1 MISSVSTTLCSSWI
15 PASATRMRR
24 TPSKWNGLV
33 TTPTVRMP
41 ISFAQCATTGAA
53 PVPVPPPMPAV
64 TKTMW
69 APARWSRISS
79 TTSSAAARPTSGC
92 EPAPSPSVTCTP
104 IWMMRSTL
112 DRVSACASVLATTKS
127 QPTKPAVTMLLTA
140 LPPAPPTPNT
150 VIRGLSSLMSG
161 IFRLIVMAASPERG
175 RERRRVRPVRRRPA
189 RSHDGQSLLE
199 AFAKPSSHP
208 REIAFG
214 PRHERSRAPRFDLF
228 EMRHLRIDQKP
239 GRDRERRAFG
249 GFGQA
254 GDAERTADPHPASE
268 DAGGD
273 LGQAREL
280 ARSSGQH
287 HARARV
293 RRERRS
299 GETVAHHLQNLLDPW
314 ADDAYQRRA
323 RDDVRRLA
331 LVLADRRHG
340 DHVAIVRRAADG
352 AAVQR
357 LDPFGID
364 DLGGQAAGEL
374 RRRRARTARPHRARP
389 PWLRRR
395 GGSARPRASG
405 CGRPRRRS

>member
-1 MISSVSTTLCSSWI
+1 
-15 PASATRMRR
+15 MRY
-24 TPSKWNGLV
+24 
-33 TTPTVRMP
+33 
-41 ISFAQCATTGAA
+41 
-53 PVPVPPPMPAV
+53 
-64 TKTMW
+64 
-69 APARWSRISS
+69 
-79 TTSSAAARPTSGC
+79 
-92 EPAPSPSVTCTP
+92 
-104 IWMMRSTL
+104 
-112 DRVSACASVLATTKS
+112 
-127 QPTKPAVTMLLTA
+127 
-140 LPPAPPTPNT
+140 
-150 VIRGLSSLMSG
+150 
-161 IFRLIVMAASPERG
+161 
-175 RERRRVRPVRRRPA
+175 
-189 RSHDGQSLLE
+189 
-199 AFAKPSSHP
+199 
-208 REIAFG
+208 
-214 PRHERSRAPRFDLF
+214 
-228 EMRHLRIDQKP
+228 LRIDQEAC
-239 GRDRERRAFG
+239 RDRERRALG

-273 LGQAREL
+273 LGQAGEL

-364 DLGGQAAGEL
+364 DLGGQAAGEI
-374 RRRRARTARPHRARP
+374 RRDVIAAERKRVGMHEPPVREHRD
-389 PWLRRR
+389 R
-395 GGSARPRASG
+395 GGARADVDDGGAEIGFVVGERAQP
-405 CGRPRRRS
+405 GRIGRGRHGFDADARIDRGHARNEGPPPHLQRVQWQAGSFPADYAPAG